1 MKTLAI
7 AALAAAAFAGTASAE
22 PVTFRFETGQ
32 SAGTIQL
39 AVFDSADSYNG
50 GRPVAAEM
58 IRVGRGQTEITLDL
72 PAGDY
77 GMKAFHDVN
86 DDGEMNTNPFGMP
99 TEPYAFSNNAV
110 GNMGPASWDRA
121 KFEVSGATEQSISIR

>member
-7 AALAAAAFAGTASAE
+7 TAFASVALAGAASAE

-32 SAGTIQL
+32 TGGTIQL
-39 AVFDSADSYNG
+39 AVFDSAQAYNG
-50 GRPVAAEM
+50 GRPVAAET
-58 IRVGRGQTEITLDL
+58 IRVGRGQTEVTLDL

-86 DDGEMNTNPFGMP
+86 GDGEMNTNPFGMP

-121 KFEVSGATEQSISIR
+121 KFEVSGPTTQAIAIR